1 MKYYKLIDDNKIVGA
16 VSSNDFIRYSPIVD
30 CFLRGSEE
38 TGEYISFQNK
48 LYRTT
53 WMCPIQIMLDYISI
67 QTIEIT
73 KEEYDIIIAAYES
86 NQTIEEDTAGEEEEN
101 EVIDPIMQDTVEFIR
116 SSKILE
122 MSQACRHT
130 IEEGFDLEIRGE
142 TRHFSLTIQD
152 QLNLMSLNS
161 MTQTNSLIPYHAD
174 GEETAFY
181 TAEEINQIINTAAD
195 YKNYQTTYYNS
206 LKTYINTLDTIE
218 AIAAIT
224 YGTPI
229 PDEYKSDV
237 LKVLE

>member
-53 WMCPIQIMLDYISI
+53 WMCPIQVIQDYTSI
-67 QTIEIT
+67 ETIEIT
-73 KEEYDIIIAAYES
+73 EEEYAIIIAAYQS
-86 NQTIEEDTAGEEEEN
+86 NQTIEEDTAEEPEEH
-101 EVIDPIMQDTVEFIR
+101 ETIDPIMQDTLEFIR

-142 TRHFSLTIQD
+142 THHFSLTIQD
-152 QLNLMSLNS
+152 QLNLMSLSS

-181 TAEEINQIINTAAD
+181 TAEEINQIINAAAD
-195 YKNYQTTYYNS
+195 YKSYQATYYNS